1 MGGIPG
7 RGRGKAVMNVL
18 KAVAGIEVST
28 ECVVLI
34 LDTRWTKGARIS
46 GGSLSTRA
54 LTLCDVSPYTV
65 HVYRRLVLPLNCLVL
80 DLSILVIQG
89 L

>member
-34 LDTRWTKGARIS
+34 LDTRWTKGAKIS

-54 LTLCDVSPYTV
+54 LTLCNVSPYMS
-65 HVYRRLVLPLNCLVL
+65 HVYQRLVLPLNSLVL

>member
-1 MGGIPG
+1 MPG
-7 RGRGKAVMNVL
+7 RGRGNAVMNVL

-28 ECVVLI
+28 ECVVLM
-34 LDTRWTKGARIS
+34 LETRWTKGAKIS

-54 LTLCDVSPYTV
+54 LTLLDVSPYTA
-65 HVYRRLVLPLNCLVL
+65 HVYQRLVLPLDSLVL

>member
-1 MGGIPG
+1 
-7 RGRGKAVMNVL
+7 MNVL

-46 GGSLSTRA
+46 GGNLSTRA

-65 HVYRRLVLPLNCLVL
+65 QVYQRRVLPLNGLVL

>member
-1 MGGIPG
+1 MPG
-7 RGRGKAVMNVL
+7 RGRGNAVMNVL

-34 LDTRWTKGARIS
+34 LETRWTKGANIS

-54 LTLCDVSPYTV
+54 LTLLDVSPYTA
-65 HVYRRLVLPLNCLVL
+65 HVYQRLVLPLDGLVL